1 MNVETCG
8 HVADLIVMA
17 RAIAELRDGVVARQ
31 HENGFK
37 CGHNFAQ
44 TLYDAYNCMS
54 SVPAFTALCLFSLNY
69 ISLTSQTDYR
79 DLSLRLFYIENR
91 L

>member
-1 MNVETCG
+1 MG
-8 HVADLIVMA
+8 
-17 RAIAELRDGVVARQ
+17 RAPLWLWLWLWLPTRDV
-31 HENGFK
+31 
-37 CGHNFAQ
+37 HNM
-44 TLYDAYNCMS
+44 TYNCMS